1 MEIIIYILLGVAAL
15 VLIIW
20 GISEIQIKVW
30 LYRIEKH
37 LNKKLN
43 KFKNEENEREE
54 EQFP

>member
-1 MEIIIYILLGVAAL
+1 MEIAIYTLLGLALL

-43 KFKNEENEREE
+43 KFKKEEDEREE
-54 EQFP
+54 E